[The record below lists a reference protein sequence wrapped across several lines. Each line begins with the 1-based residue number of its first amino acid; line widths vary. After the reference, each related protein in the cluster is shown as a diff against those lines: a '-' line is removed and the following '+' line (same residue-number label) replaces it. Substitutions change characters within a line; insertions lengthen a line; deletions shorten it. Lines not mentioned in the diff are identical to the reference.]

1 MRPRSQLIAVLGI
14 SVLAMLAGAC
24 RKDKGTGKPDQP
36 RLLLYCGAGIR
47 PPVTELAEI
56 YTCEKGVQVDI
67 DFAGSEMLLS
77 KLKLSRRGDL
87 YMPGDR
93 HYTDQAAA
101 EGLVLS
107 RAAVCY
113 FVPTILVRKGNPK
126 RIAGLRDLL
135 RDDVKLGL
143 GDDKACAVGRTTRRI
158 FEQLGIPWA
167 EVGKS
172 TEFSSLTV
180 NELGLQ
186 VQAGSLD
193 AAIVWDAIAR
203 YYPDACEEV
212 PIPLEQNTVSTV
224 DVASLSFSQHRDLAE
239 QFVQFAASERCRAI
253 FARHHYRVDPP
264 ASQPAEGPR

>member
-1 MRPRSQLIAVLGI
+1 MRPRSQFITILGILVPAVL
-14 SVLAMLAGAC
+14 VGAC
-24 RKDKGTGKPDQP
+24 HKDEGATKSGQP

-47 PPVTELAEI
+47 PPVTELAEV
-56 YTCEKGVQVDI
+56 YAREKGVQVDV

-87 YMPGDR
+87 YMPGDQ

-107 RAAVCY
+107 RATVCY
-113 FVPTILVRKGNPK
+113 FVPTILVRKANPK
-126 RIAGLRDLL
+126 RIVGLRDLL
-135 RDDVKLGL
+135 REDVKLGL

-158 FEQLGIPWA
+158 FEKLGIPWA

-193 AAIVWDAIAR
+193 AAIVWDAVAR
-203 YYPDACEEV
+203 YYPEACEEV
-212 PIPLEQNTVSTV
+212 PIPPQQNIISTV
-224 DVASLSFSQHRDLAE
+224 DVASLSFSGHRDLAE
-239 QFVQFAASERCRAI
+239 QFVRFAVSEQGRAI
-253 FARHHYRVDPP
+253 FARHHYRVTAP
-264 ASQPAEGPR
+264 ASRPTEEPR